1 MHFVAHFCTRL
12 IQRPRRVFKVKLA
25 YGERSCGV
33 GKICKASKAKVA
45 KLRPINPP
53 LWPRT
58 LNSRT
63 EIESEKIPGT
73 AELLLSLFWFWNY
86 RCQIC
91 ILSSFFGGFCNVLCT
106 FALLSLE
113 LSFWLSV
120 LLLSANAKTT
130 KHKGKNFTEFF
141 YHFYEKKNEVL
152 TIEWFLI
159 HSIFLTACK
168 ALYKSHGVTSSTSF
182 KRR

>member
-12 IQRPRRVFKVKLA
+12 IQRPRHVFKVKLA

-73 AELLLSLFWFWNY
+73 AEC
-86 RCQIC
+86 RT
-91 ILSSFFGGFCNVLCT
+91 G
-106 FALLSLE
+106 
-113 LSFWLSV
+113 
-120 LLLSANAKTT
+120 
-130 KHKGKNFTEFF
+130 TEF
-141 YHFYEKKNEVL
+141 VL
-152 TIEWFLI
+152 VLKLALPGLYFVEFFWRFLQRFVYI
-159 HSIFLTACK
+159 
-168 ALYKSHGVTSSTSF
+168 YVTFS
-182 KRR
+182 